1 MIGVIKMKMTRNTM
15 TLMTSMKY
23 IITESQHKLIIESQ
37 KKIEF
42 FQELINNKLDFIREE
57 CDNGADNY
65 EGYSGAESCSQVE
78 LVEKIEVLSA
88 DWGTVK
94 HSNQNK
100 ETKFMNV
107 HTMIYYSS
115 LRDDFNA
122 DDLIY
127 DLQQLISKS
136 TAMPVILTYESTNTN
151 KNFDW

>member
-1 MIGVIKMKMTRNTM
+1 
-15 TLMTSMKY
+15 MKY

-42 FQELINNKLDFIREE
+42 FQELIDNKLDFIREE

-88 DWGTVK
+88 NWGAVK

-100 ETKFMNV
+100 ETKYMNV
-107 HTMIYYSS
+107 NSMIYYTSIKEYG
-115 LRDDFNA
+115 DFNA
-122 DDLIY
+122 DDLTY
-127 DLQQLISKS
+127 DLEQLIRKS
-136 TAMPVILTYESTNTN
+136 TGMPFILNYESTNTN
-151 KNFDW
+151 KNFNW

>member
-1 MIGVIKMKMTRNTM
+1 MTGNTKMKMRRNTM
-15 TLMTSMKY
+15 TLTTKMKY

-37 KKIEF
+37 KKVEF
-42 FQELINNKLDFIREE
+42 FQELINNKLDLISEE

-88 DWGTVK
+88 DWGVVK
-94 HSNQNK
+94 HSNQNN
-100 ETKFMNV
+100 ETKIMNV

-115 LRDDFNA
+115 LRDNFNG
-122 DDLIY
+122 DDLVY
-127 DLQQLISKS
+127 DLQQLIRKS
-136 TAMPVILTYESTNTN
+136 TRMPVILTYESTNTN

>member
-1 MIGVIKMKMTRNTM
+1 
-15 TLMTSMKY
+15 MKY

-42 FQELINNKLDFIREE
+42 FQELMNNKLDFIREE

-65 EGYSGAESCSQVE
+65 EGYSGAESCGQVE

-88 DWGTVK
+88 DWGEVK

-100 ETKFMNV
+100 ETKIMNV

-115 LRDDFNA
+115 LRDNFNG

-127 DLQQLISKS
+127 DLQQLIRKS
-136 TAMPVILTYESTNTN
+136 TRMPVILTYESTNTN

>member
-1 MIGVIKMKMTRNTM
+1 MTN
-15 TLMTSMKY
+15 MKY

-42 FQELINNKLDFIREE
+42 FQELIDNKLDFIREE

-88 DWGTVK
+88 NWGAVK

-100 ETKFMNV
+100 ETKYMNV
-107 HTMIYYSS
+107 NSMIYYTSIKEYG
-115 LRDDFNA
+115 DFNA
-122 DDLIY
+122 DDLTY
-127 DLQQLISKS
+127 DLEQLIRKS
-136 TAMPVILTYESTNTN
+136 TGMPFILNYESTNTN
-151 KNFDW
+151 KNFNW

>member
-1 MIGVIKMKMTRNTM
+1 MIGNTKMKMKRKTTYTKTN
-15 TLMTSMKY
+15 MKY

-65 EGYSGAESCSQVE
+65 EGYSGAESCGQVE

-88 DWGTVK
+88 DWGAVK
-94 HSNQNK
+94 HSNQNNG
-100 ETKFMNV
+100 TKIMNV

-115 LRDDFNA
+115 LRDDFNG
-122 DDLIY
+122 DDLVY
-127 DLQQLISKS
+127 DLQQLIRKS
-136 TAMPVILTYESTNTN
+136 TGMPVILTYESTNTN

>member
-1 MIGVIKMKMTRNTM
+1 MMTN
-15 TLMTSMKY
+15 MKY

-42 FQELINNKLDFIREE
+42 FQELIDNKLDFIREE

-88 DWGTVK
+88 NWGAVK

-100 ETKFMNV
+100 ETKYMNV
-107 HTMIYYSS
+107 NSMIYYTSIKEYG
-115 LRDDFNA
+115 DFNA
-122 DDLIY
+122 DDLTY
-127 DLQQLISKS
+127 DLEQLIRKS
-136 TAMPVILTYESTNTN
+136 TGMPFILNYESTNTN
-151 KNFDW
+151 KNFNW